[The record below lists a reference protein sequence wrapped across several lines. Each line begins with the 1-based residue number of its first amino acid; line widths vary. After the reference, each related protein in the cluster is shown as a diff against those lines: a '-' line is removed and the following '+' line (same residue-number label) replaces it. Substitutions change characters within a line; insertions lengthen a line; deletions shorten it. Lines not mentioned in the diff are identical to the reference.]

1 MITKSS
7 GFTLVELLVVVAII
21 GILSAVGIVSYS
33 GYTSSA
39 KVSSTKSVMQQIA
52 LMQTEYLSNV
62 GGYFVTTTGV
72 TCEPTAA
79 TSESIERELFPKGED
94 ADGAIVGED
103 VITTENGFHMCI
115 VTSGGGY
122 ILIASE
128 PPNADGVVRCS
139 LTLTQAGIVNDDD
152 C

>member
-1 MITKSS
+1 MTTKSS

-33 GYTSSA
+33 GYTKSA
-39 KVSSTKSVMQQIA
+39 KVSSTKSIMQQIA

-62 GGYFVTTTGV
+62 GGYYVTTVGA

-79 TSESIERELFPKGED
+79 TSENIERELFPKGED
-94 ADGAIVGED
+94 GEGAIVGED
-103 VITTENGFHMCI
+103 VKTTENGFEMCI
-115 VTSGGGY
+115 VASGGGY
-122 ILIASE
+122 TLFAE
-128 PPNADGVVRCS
+128 NDGGCK
-139 LTLTQAGIVNDDD
+139 LALTQSGILNDDD

>member
-1 MITKSS
+1 MTTKSS

-21 GILSAVGIVSYS
+21 GILSAVGIVAYS
-33 GYTSSA
+33 GYTQSA
-39 KVSSTKSVMQQIA
+39 KVSSTKSIMQQIA

-62 GGYFVTTTGV
+62 GGYYVTTVGA
-72 TCEPTAA
+72 TCEPTTT

-103 VITTENGFHMCI
+103 VITTENGFEMCI
-115 VTSGGGY
+115 VASGGGY
-122 ILIASE
+122 TLFAE
-128 PPNADGVVRCS
+128 NDGGCQ
-139 LTLTQAGIVNDDD
+139 LALTQSGILNDDD

>member
-1 MITKSS
+1 MTTKSS

-33 GYTSSA
+33 GYTKSA
-39 KVSSTKSVMQQIA
+39 KVSSTKSIMQQIA

-62 GGYFVTTTGV
+62 GGYYVTTVGA

-79 TSESIERELFPKGED
+79 TSENIERELFPKGED
-94 ADGAIVGED
+94 GDGAIVGED
-103 VITTENGFHMCI
+103 VITTENGFEMCI
-115 VTSGGGY
+115 VSSGGGY
-122 ILIASE
+122 TLIANNGAE
-128 PPNADGVVRCS
+128 PADGGCT
-139 LTLTQAGIVNDDD
+139 LTLTQSGILNDDD

>member
-1 MITKSS
+1 MTTKSS

-39 KVSSTKSVMQQIA
+39 KVSSTKSIMQQIA

-62 GGYFVTTTGV
+62 GGYYVTTAGT
-72 TCEPTAA
+72 TCEPTAT
-79 TSESIERELFPKGED
+79 TSESIERELFPAGVND
-94 ADGAIVGED
+94 DGAIVGED
-103 VITTENGFHMCI
+103 VITTENGFDMCI
-115 VTSGGGY
+115 VSSGGGY
-122 ILIASE
+122 TLIANNGAE
-128 PPNADGVVRCS
+128 PADGGCT
-139 LTLTQAGIVNDDD
+139 LTLTQSGILNDDD

>member
-1 MITKSS
+1 MTTKSS
-7 GFTLVELLVVVAII
+7 GLTIVELLVFVAII

-33 GYTSSA
+33 GYTKSA
-39 KVSSTKSVMQQIA
+39 KVSSTKSIMQQIA

-62 GGYFVTTTGV
+62 GGYYVTTVGA

-79 TSESIERELFPKGED
+79 TSENIERELFPKGED

-103 VITTENGFHMCI
+103 VITTENGFEMCI
-115 VTSGGGY
+115 VASGGGY
-122 ILIASE
+122 TLFAE
-128 PPNADGVVRCS
+128 NDGGCK
-139 LTLTQAGIVNDDD
+139 LALTQSGILNDDD

>member
-1 MITKSS
+1 MKTKSS

-33 GYTSSA
+33 GYTKSA
-39 KVSSTKSVMQQIA
+39 KVSSTKSIMQQIA

-62 GGYFVTTTGV
+62 GGYYVTTVGA

-79 TSESIERELFPKGED
+79 TSENIERELFPKGED
-94 ADGAIVGED
+94 GDGAIVGED
-103 VITTENGFHMCI
+103 VITTEIGFEMCI
-115 VTSGGGY
+115 VASGGGY
-122 ILIASE
+122 TLFAE
-128 PPNADGVVRCS
+128 NDGGCK
-139 LTLTQAGIVNDDD
+139 LALTQSGILNDDD